1 MIPPMLLAALV
12 QGLLVVGLILLFLF
26 LGWLRPREPERV
38 WGPDTWINLANG
50 ALLFGFRAT
59 LMAGL
64 IDAVAGLDLPRPVDL
79 AGLRNPWLQFTV
91 AFVLQDLAR
100 YWMHYAHHRV
110 PLLWRFHRVHHSSE
124 HMNASSGLRM
134 HVVDFVQLNMI
145 PVVLFGLL
153 LDCRSF
159 HPTVW
164 LGVSVV
170 VYAMDAWTHGNIA
183 MDLRGPVAR
192 WWDTLFVN
200 PCFHSWHHARDW
212 RKHDG
217 NYGQTLA
224 VWDRLFGTHVDEVD
238 PCRDLGLP
246 EDQQLENSLVGLQL
260 LRPKVRRE
268 ERQPRT

>member
-1 MIPPMLLAALV
+1 MIPPMLLQGCLV
-12 QGLLVVGLILLFLF
+12 MGLILLFL
-26 LGWLRPREPERV
+26 LVGWLHPRERERV

-50 ALLFGFRAT
+50 ALLFGVRAL

-64 IDAVAGLDLPRPVDL
+64 VDAVAGLDLPRPIDMSGVV
-79 AGLRNPWLQFTV
+79 NPWLQFTI

-110 PLLWRFHRVHHSSE
+110 PFLWRFHAVHHSSE
-124 HMNASSGLRM
+124 HMNSTSGLRM
-134 HVVDFVQLNMI
+134 HLVDFVQLNLI

-153 LDCRSF
+153 LDCRGF
-159 HPTVW
+159 HPMVW
-164 LGVSVV
+164 LGISVV
-170 VYAMDAWTHGNIA
+170 VYTMDAWTHGNIA

-224 VWDRLFGTHVDEVD
+224 IWDRIFGTHVDEVE

-246 EDQQLENSLVGLQL
+246 EGAQLENSLLGLQL
-260 LRPKVRRE
+260 LRPAKRPSDVKT
-268 ERQPRT
+268 RT